1 MNEVQFAKKHIR
13 NRFSTILLPH
23 IMDGLWSVY
32 DNAQTVCEKN
42 NQVDQILKTFQNLL
56 TYIPKWDEERLNQEV
71 QRIQTA
77 SNCSFIEEMLTGVLI
92 TYLRAFASVQY
103 SGPKD
108 SIDIEFERPP
118 LPKFVHDLYKEAA
131 RQCWANAY
139 LFKKIQLTSEQQAK
153 NRREIEQMLE
163 TCLDTTLDSFLPW
176 KKIVEKY
183 FKDGSNVPIEQTKM
197 AEDDEDEEMESTPKG
212 VSFDTEDMD
221 DETDDEGPALKMSD
235 EAVEITFDTFDEEK
249 KEDEQPELIPS
260 EELVLNL

>member
-1 MNEVQFAKKHIR
+1 
-13 NRFSTILLPH
+13 
-23 IMDGLWSVY
+23 
-32 DNAQTVCEKN
+32 
-42 NQVDQILKTFQNLL
+42 
-56 TYIPKWDEERLNQEV
+56 
-71 QRIQTA
+71 
-77 SNCSFIEEMLTGVLI
+77 MLTGVLI

-139 LFKKIQLTSEQQAK
+139 LFKKIQLSSEHQAK

-183 FKDGSNVPIEQTKM
+183 FKDGSNVPIEQTNM
-197 AEDDEDEEMESTPKG
+197 AEDDEDEDMGSTPKG
-212 VSFDTEDMD
+212 VSFESEDMD
-221 DETDDEGPALKMSD
+221 QETDDEGPALKMSD
-235 EAVEITFDTFDEEK
+235 ETVEITFDTFDEEK
-249 KEDEQPELIPS
+249 KEDEQPELVPS